1 MGSTNK
7 SPSISPS
14 CSGGVMQVPTRYGQI
29 KVTRHA
35 MVRWEQRT
43 GRSVWELIG
52 AVLKARR
59 PTKNQLRRISRKEG
73 GWQPKRIL
81 ECECAYFLLRNN
93 HIVTVYDKQKGVPH
107 VL

>member
-1 MGSTNK
+1 
-7 SPSISPS
+7 
-14 CSGGVMQVPTRYGQI
+14 MQVPTRYGQI

-35 MVRWEQRT
+35 MERWEQRT

-107 VL
+107 VH